1 MESNEQYHN
10 LRLSEIEF
18 LTSENLALFESF
30 NIFTLGQLFGATR
43 GLTRAEIF
51 NEQENKEELIQ
62 QLFDLVPAELI
73 ETYQTFSEKYPTG
86 LLKNQDDENETNHID

>member
-18 LTSENLALFESF
+18 LTTENLALFKSF

-43 GLTRAEIF
+43 GLTRTEIL
-51 NEQENKEELIQ
+51 NEQGNKEEMMQ
-62 QLFDLVPAELI
+62 QLF
-73 ETYQTFSEKYPTG
+73 
-86 LLKNQDDENETNHID
+86 